1 MTKNHGFNKVWKNE
15 YKVHSYEADFKGD
28 ATLPNICQ
36 FMQESAW
43 NHAEH
48 LQVGFSHLIKK
59 NLIWILSRQA
69 VKILTYPRWGDTI
82 KIHTWPS
89 GKDRVFCYRDFKI
102 FDDKDNVIGLA
113 STTWFV
119 IDLVK
124 RRPQRADS
132 YITLNVDDDVER
144 ALPVFP
150 PKLESLEPANKSGS
164 FQVTYSDLDVNEHV
178 NNVKYIEYILDSLSF
193 DFVKSNQLKE
203 LEINYLSEAHYNDTI
218 TVKQANMESLHLLH
232 SLSRES
238 DGTKLCRARTT
249 WEKIM

>member
-1 MTKNHGFNKVWKNE
+1 MTKNHEFIKVWKNE
-15 YKVHSYEADFKGD
+15 YKVHSYEADYKGN
-28 ATLPNICQ
+28 ATMQILCQ

-48 LQVGFSHLIKK
+48 LQVGFSHLIEQ
-59 NLIWILSRQA
+59 NLIWVLSRQA
-69 VKILTYPRWGDTI
+69 VKILTYPKWGDTI

-89 GKDRVFCYRDFKI
+89 GKDRIFCYRDFKI

-124 RRPQRADS
+124 RRPQRTDS
-132 YITLNVDDDVER
+132 YITLNVDEDVER

-178 NNVKYIEYILDSLSF
+178 KTSKHGISAIESQSEPGKRWYRTLPCQNNLGKNNVDESH
-193 DFVKSNQLKE
+193 FVCYKNKEVKDDIQEKSNTVDCI
-203 LEINYLSEAHYNDTI
+203 INHYYRF
-218 TVKQANMESLHLLH
+218 H
-232 SLSRES
+232 S
-238 DGTKLCRARTT
+238 DGAN
-249 WEKIM
+249 